1 MPPLESILLIATG
14 EWVGFLVSESELI
27 ILVGRIAEIFIRK
40 PSTSER
46 CTLNCVTVADDFVD
60 AELDFRLE
68 HVVFDKEF
76 CVLVVSEEELLDWS
90 VLDSDSCKKKNNNK
104 VFQSIYLQNF
114 VLQLTSFSLT
124 DSVCFCSFC
133 DCVAKTFSAPKS
145 FIDLF
150 IF

>member
-90 VLDSDSCKKKNNNK
+90 VLDSDSCKKKK
-104 VFQSIYLQNF
+104 QQQSISKYIFTKFCAATYVIFTNRFGLLLF
-114 VLQLTSFSLT
+114 VL
-124 DSVCFCSFC
+124 
-133 DCVAKTFSAPKS
+133 
-145 FIDLF
+145 
-150 IF
+150 